1 MAGMLTA
8 MSLNAEFY
16 DGSRARIVSL
26 VTGPDADLA
35 APVAACPGWTV
46 RDLVAHLAGGL
57 GHFLARDFDAA
68 GHANFGERIVA
79 ERRGQSL
86 GELLA
91 EWERNRSHA
100 DETLASP
107 VGGVLVAEII
117 SHEHDLRQA
126 LGAPGARD
134 EPAVRAATERPL
146 QEIDKRL
153 RSAGSAAVR
162 VVIGSDDV
170 VLGEGEPSST
180 VRLNAFELLRSM
192 GRRSERQLR
201 ALDWDGE
208 PRLDV
213 FALFGPPRETDLE
226 E

>member
-1 MAGMLTA
+1 MSSISAEYYDAG
-8 MSLNAEFY
+8 
-16 DGSRARIVSL
+16 RARIVEL
-26 VTGPDADLA
+26 VSRPGVDLT
-35 APVAACPGWTV
+35 APVAACPGWTA

-57 GHFLARDFDAA
+57 GHFIVRDFDSG
-68 GHANFGERIVA
+68 GHANHGERTVA
-79 ERRGQSL
+79 ERRGKSL
-86 GELLA
+86 DELLA

-126 LGAPGARD
+126 LGEPGARD
-134 EPAVRAATERPL
+134 DPAVRAATERPL

-153 RSAGSAAVR
+153 REAGGQAVS
-162 VVIGSDDV
+162 VIVDGDEQ
-170 VLGEGEPSST
+170 VLGDGEATST
-180 VRLNAFELLRSM
+180 VRLTAFELLRAM

-213 FALFGPPRETDLE
+213 FTLFGPPREADLE

>member
-1 MAGMLTA
+1 
-8 MSLNAEFY
+8 MSSNAEYY
-16 DGSRARIVSL
+16 DAGRARIVEL
-26 VTGPDADLA
+26 VSRPGADLS
-35 APVAACPGWTV
+35 APVAACPGWTAH
-46 RDLVAHLAGGL
+46 DLVAHLAGGL
-57 GHFLARDFDAA
+57 GHFVVRDFDSA
-68 GHANFGERIVA
+68 GYANYGERTVA

-86 GELLA
+86 AELLA
-91 EWERNRSHA
+91 EWERNRAHA

-126 LGAPGARD
+126 LGVPGARD

-146 QEIDKRL
+146 QEIDKRI
-153 RSAGSAAVR
+153 REAGSPAVR
-162 VVIGSDDV
+162 VVVDGTEV
-170 VLGEGEPSST
+170 VLGDGEPSAT
-180 VRLNAFELLRSM
+180 VRLTAFELLRAM

-213 FALFGPPRETDLE
+213 FTLFGPPREADLE